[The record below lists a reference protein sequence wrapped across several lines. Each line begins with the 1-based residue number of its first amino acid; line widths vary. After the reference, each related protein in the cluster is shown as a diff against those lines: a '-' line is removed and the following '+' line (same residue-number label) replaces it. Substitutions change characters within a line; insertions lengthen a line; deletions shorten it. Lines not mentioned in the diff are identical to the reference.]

1 MAVAA
6 HVVLV
11 PPRNNCERIFPS
23 QSKRFK
29 PLPIRPRP
37 RQPQDLMQKGSSQ
50 SKPSIVV
57 AKKTL
62 LELRNP
68 TKHIEASRRRREAV
82 QLALEKWRPEWQ
94 DVSILV
100 DPRGWSCWGGL
111 AVQAKDPLRCFLPSS
126 CRLMRGTWTEKL
138 AVSCALATPP
148 QASK

>member
-37 RQPQDLMQKGSSQ
+37 RQPQDLMQKAFACTASPPQQDQPRGS
-50 SKPSIVV
+50 
-57 AKKTL
+57 T
-62 LELRNP
+62 R
-68 TKHIEASRRRREAV
+68 IETSCHSGRHFSRASCTASRRRLDASICFVGLRSSGRV
-82 QLALEKWRPEWQ
+82 FLATTMLGFLWE
-94 DVSILV
+94 LH
-100 DPRGWSCWGGL
+100 
-111 AVQAKDPLRCFLPSS
+111 PLRCFLPSS